1 MNVGWETVYIPGWM
15 NECRMRNCLYSRNE
29 WMKDVKLFLFQDEW
43 MKDGKLFIFQDEWM
57 NEWRMENCLYSRMN
71 EWMKDGKLFIFQ
83 DEWTNEG
90 WKTVY
95 ISGWMNEG
103 WETVY
108 IFWKKEISM
117 VQHFLTIGIIL
128 NLKLVICKRNVSV
141 GIWDSLKEK
150 MRTLAILA
158 F

>member
-1 MNVGWETVYIPGWM
+1 MMNFLCSKKGWMNLEWETVYIPGWM
-15 NECRMRNCLYSRNE
+15 EG
-29 WMKDVKLFLFQDEW
+29 WIKH
-43 MKDGKLFIFQDEWM
+43 GKLFIFQDE
-57 NEWRMENCLYSRMN
+57 
-71 EWMKDGKLFIFQ
+71 
-83 DEWTNEG
+83 
-90 WKTVY
+90 
-95 ISGWMNEG
+95 WMNEG

-150 MRTLAILA
+150 MRTFAKLT